1 MPFLFYGYSTIQ
13 FKCLLWDRVS
23 QYGGGG
29 EEAMFNGTM
38 SLSSVT
44 RLICGIT

>member
-1 MPFLFYGYSTIQ
+1 VGGGGG
-13 FKCLLWDRVS
+13 
-23 QYGGGG
+23 GGGG